1 MIIESVSQYL
11 RLIELLQEKY
21 KYNIQGNGL
30 IPDQTIPT
38 NFVFRGHGD
47 KNSYKLI
54 PGIFR
59 MKEIEKG
66 KRVGEF
72 SQLEFIILFDFISE
86 ACGLANDIHP
96 SDTVPWLEIA
106 QHFGV
111 PTRLLDFSGNPLVA
125 LYFACV
131 DSPEKDASV
140 WIIDENAYNRKF
152 YCGDPTYSPVFSDI
166 TVHKIVNDEIV
177 NQDFQQHGIEKGNL
191 IFPWIYKPIY
201 RNQRMISQSSIFM
214 IWAAERCELTSF
226 MKPDNYMTDDSATEN
241 CETGIL
247 CELTIPC
254 TVKNEL
260 LKQLDMCG
268 INEKF
273 IYPGLD
279 GIGRF
284 IRNKYSYK
292 RLMHL

>member
-1 MIIESVSQYL
+1 MVIESVNQYL
-11 RLIELLQEKY
+11 QLIELLQEKY
-21 KYNIQGNGL
+21 KYTIHGNGL

-38 NFVFRGHGD
+38 NFIFRGHGD

-66 KRVGEF
+66 KSIGEF
-72 SQLEFIILFDFISE
+72 SQLEFAVLSDFISE
-86 ACGLANDIHP
+86 ACGLVNEIHT

-106 QHFGV
+106 QHYGV
-111 PTRLLDFSGNPLVA
+111 PTRLLDFSDNPLVA
-125 LYFACV
+125 LFFACV
-131 DSPEKDASV
+131 DSPEKEASV
-140 WIIDENAYNRKF
+140 WIIDGNAYNRKF
-152 YCGDPTYSPVFSDI
+152 YSNVPTFNPVFSDLN
-166 TVHKIVNDEIV
+166 VHKIVADEII
-177 NQDFQQHGIEKGNL
+177 NQNFQLHSFENGYL
-191 IFPWIYKPIY
+191 PFPWIYKPFY

-214 IWAAERCELTSF
+214 IWASERYELTYF
-226 MKPDNYMTDDSATEN
+226 MNPENYMTDDPTIEN
-241 CETGIL
+241 RETGIL
-247 CELTIPC
+247 CELTIPYMN
-254 TVKNEL
+254 KKEL
-260 LKQLDMCG
+260 LKQLEMCG

-292 RLMHL
+292 RLLQY